1 VLNVDLVKLRDRLAE
16 NATAPEKALISQFEL
31 KENND
36 ELLIICPSSFVQQH
50 VKRHYQDIISKSVMT
65 QTGKPVNIVY
75 SVSAETKAL
84 PSPKAGPVQMMLPSP
99 GMLCSTFG
107 INPRF
112 TFDSFVV
119 GKCNS
124 FAYEVAVAVSEDG
137 IGRYNPVYFNSDI
150 GLGKSHIAHSIGN
163 RMIRTR
169 PNSKIKFTSAREFSQ
184 EYVFAS
190 RNGCLDKF
198 RQAYRGGKTDIF
210 FLDDVHMLCSKEKTQ
225 MELSGIID
233 DMTHAGAQVIFSGY
247 RPPST
252 IHNLD
257 KSLKSRFEGG
267 LVIDIK
273 RPDAQTRA
281 SIVRSKGTREGVI
294 LTDDVVDFISE
305 NIDTNIRELESVVLT
320 LCAMST
326 FMKRGLS
333 IELAKEILEGTLERK
348 SRIDIPFLLEF
359 VAKHFGTTKESLI
372 SPSRKKPLAYPR
384 QVAMYFCR
392 RYTKETL
399 QEIGNAFNRKHTS
412 VMHSIEVMES
422 EYQNN
427 LKTKKEIDFLSER
440 LDN

>member
-1 VLNVDLVKLRDRLAE
+1 MLNVDLVKLRDRLAE
-16 NATAPEKALISQFEL
+16 KATAPEKALISQFEL
-31 KENND
+31 KENNG
-36 ELLIICPSSFVQQH
+36 ELLILCPSSFVQQH
-50 VKRHYQDIISKSVMT
+50 VKRHYHDMIAKSIKT
-65 QTGKPVNIVY
+65 EAGNPVNIVY
-75 SVSAETKAL
+75 SVSTEATEQQ
-84 PSPKAGPVQMMLPSP
+84 SPKVRPIQMMLPSP
-99 GMLCSTFG
+99 DMLCSTFG

-124 FAYEVAVAVSEDG
+124 FAYEVASAVSEDG

-163 RMIRTR
+163 RIIRTR
-169 PNSKIKFTSAREFSQ
+169 PKSRIKFTSAREFSQ

-190 RNGCLDKF
+190 RNGCMDKF

-210 FLDDVHMLCSKEKTQ
+210 FLDDVHMLSSKEKTQ

-233 DMTHAGAQVIFSGY
+233 DLTQTGTQLIFSGY
-247 RPPST
+247 RPPSN

-257 KSLKSRFEGG
+257 KSLKSRFEAG

-273 RPDAQTRA
+273 RPDARTRA
-281 SIVRSKGTREGVI
+281 SIVRSKGIREGVI

-305 NIDTNIRELESVVLT
+305 NIDTNIRELESAVLT

-326 FMKRGLS
+326 FMKRGIS

-348 SRIDIPFLLEF
+348 SRIDIPFLLQF
-359 VAKHFGTTKESLI
+359 VAKHFGTTKELLI
-372 SPSRKKPLAYPR
+372 SPSRKKALAYPR

-399 QEIGNAFNRKHTS
+399 LEIGNAFNRKHTS
-412 VMHSIEVMES
+412 VMHSIDVMES

-427 LKTKKEIDFLSER
+427 LKTRKEIDFLLER
-440 LDN
+440 LDS

>member
-1 VLNVDLVKLRDRLAE
+1 MLNVDLVKLRDRIAE
-16 NATAPEKALISQFEL
+16 KATAPEKALISQFEL
-31 KENND
+31 KESDD
-36 ELLIICPSSFVQQH
+36 EVLVLCPSSFVQQH
-50 VKRHYQDIISKSVMT
+50 VKRHYQDIISKSVRT

-75 SVSAETKAL
+75 SISTDTNTLTL
-84 PSPKAGPVQMMLPSP
+84 PKPMPVQMMLPSP
-99 GMLCSTFG
+99 DMLCSTYG

-163 RMIRTR
+163 KIIRTR
-169 PNSKIKFTSAREFSQ
+169 PNARIKFTSAREFSQ

-190 RNGCLDKF
+190 RNGCMDKF

-210 FLDDVHMLCSKEKTQ
+210 FLDDVHMLGSKEKTQ
-225 MELSGIID
+225 MELSGLID
-233 DMTHAGAQVIFSGY
+233 DMAHTGTQIIFSGY
-247 RPPST
+247 RPPSN
-252 IHNLD
+252 ILNLE

-267 LVIDIK
+267 LLIDIK
-273 RPDAQTRA
+273 KPDTQTRA
-281 SIVRSKGTREGVI
+281 SIVRSKGIREGVL
-294 LTDDVVDFISE
+294 LTDDVVDYISK
-305 NIDTNIRELESVVLT
+305 NIDTNIRELESAVLT

-326 FMKRGLS
+326 FMKKGIT

-348 SRIDIPFLLEF
+348 SRIDIPFLLQF
-359 VAKHFGTTKESLI
+359 IAKHFGISRESLI
-372 SPSRKKPLAYPR
+372 SPSRKKNLAYPR

-392 RYTKETL
+392 RYTKKTL

-412 VMHSIEVMES
+412 VMHSLEVMEY

-427 LKTKKEIDFLSER
+427 LRTRKELDFLFEK